1 MKRFKFVIYFFLFL
15 ILAGFSQYNYDTNR
29 DYFKKRSVFLTL
41 PKGKTLKI
49 LSFGYQNFVA
59 DMLFIW
65 SIQFYSDYNLL
76 NSYDYIEDIYNT
88 ITDLNPKYREPY
100 FIGALIMAYE
110 AKKPKSSIKLLEKAS
125 KNMPKEWI
133 FYYEAAYYALK
144 FLNDKDLAEELFN
157 KAAKKPGAPSLI
169 KRKIAHIIFMKN
181 DLKTAYAMWMEI
193 YKNAKTQVEKD
204 AGYKHLYEIKA
215 EIDIKFLKEKIEEYK
230 KLYRRYPSS
239 LYELKRKGLIN
250 SIPLDFAG
258 DEYLYDSKTGNL
270 KSKQR
275 YKWKR

>member
-1 MKRFKFVIYFFLFL
+1 MKIKFVIYFFIFL
-15 ILAGFSQYNYDTNR
+15 LLAGFSQYNYDSKRN
-29 DYFKKRSVFLTL
+29 YFEKRNVFLTL

-65 SIQFYSDYNLL
+65 SIQFYSDYNIL
-76 NSYDYIEDIYNT
+76 NSYDYIEHVYDV

-110 AKKPKSSIKLLEKAS
+110 AKKPESSIRLLEKAS

-144 FLNDKDLAEELFN
+144 FLNDKDLAEELFS
-157 KAAKKPGAPSLI
+157 KAAEKPGAPSFI

-181 DLKTAYAMWMEI
+181 DLKTAFAMWLEI
-193 YKNAKTQVEKD
+193 YKKAKTQVEKD

-215 EIDIKFLKEKIEEYK
+215 EMDMNLLEKKIEEYR
-230 KLYRRYPSS
+230 KLYGRNPSS
-239 LYELKRKGLIN
+239 LHELVRKGLIREV
-250 SIPLDFAG
+250 PKDFAG
-258 DEYLYDSKTGNL
+258 DEYIYDSRTGKV